1 MEENKNTQETEAI
14 VSEHFALEVL
24 KRESEKTKARESGLR
39 VIGALAAL
47 ILLAAVVINIH
58 LANINHKNNEKWME
72 IFSSYDF
79 ISQDGEGVN
88 NINNGLQGDVTNIP
102 ESE

>member
-14 VSEHFALEVL
+14 VSEHFALEIL
-24 KRESEKTKARESGLR
+24 RQEQEKSKAKENGLWAMG
-39 VIGALAAL
+39 ILAAL

-72 IFSSYDF
+72 MFGSYDF

-88 NINNGLQGDVTNIP
+88 NINSGTQGDVTNFP
-102 ESE
+102 EE